1 MKYLLDTA
9 NLDAIRYYTD
19 IFPIAGVT
27 SNPSIVKKEGKIDF
41 FAHMNEIRSII
52 GMDKT
57 LHIQVTALDTDGML
71 RDAET
76 ILIKAIKTLKKQD
89 VNVTATAIYSKQQG
103 FLAMEAG
110 ADYIAPYFNR
120 MENMGIDPDDVI
132 ASFAEM
138 IGLYGYHTQIL
149 GASFKNAGQVDRA
162 FLAGAQT
169 ATMDPSILSAALT
182 QAHILKAVDDFD
194 ADWKSVYGDVTIS
207 ELQ

>member
-57 LHIQVTALDTDGML
+57 LHIQVTAQDTDGML

-76 ILIKAIKTLKKQD
+76 ILNKVPPYHPSTIGYAMPSLSD
-89 VNVTATAIYSKQQG
+89 FFVNS
-103 FLAMEAG
+103 
-110 ADYIAPYFNR
+110 
-120 MENMGIDPDDVI
+120 
-132 ASFAEM
+132 
-138 IGLYGYHTQIL
+138 
-149 GASFKNAGQVDRA
+149 
-162 FLAGAQT
+162 
-169 ATMDPSILSAALT
+169 
-182 QAHILKAVDDFD
+182 
-194 ADWKSVYGDVTIS
+194 
-207 ELQ
+207 

>member
-76 ILIKAIKTLKKQD
+76 ILNKVLVHGLQRQSLK
-89 VNVTATAIYSKQQG
+89 
-103 FLAMEAG
+103 
-110 ADYIAPYFNR
+110 
-120 MENMGIDPDDVI
+120 
-132 ASFAEM
+132 
-138 IGLYGYHTQIL
+138 
-149 GASFKNAGQVDRA
+149 
-162 FLAGAQT
+162 QT
-169 ATMDPSILSAALT
+169 ATGQPTTS
-182 QAHILKAVDDFD
+182 QN
-194 ADWKSVYGDVTIS
+194 
-207 ELQ
+207 

>member
-76 ILIKAIKTLKKQD
+76 ILNKVDDQVCVKVPVTLEGIKAIKTLKKQD
-89 VNVTATAIYSKQQG
+89 GCASPCEKRRTYAPDSRCSAGPLHWSISG
-103 FLAMEAG
+103 LACR
-110 ADYIAPYFNR
+110 Y
-120 MENMGIDPDDVI
+120 
-132 ASFAEM
+132 
-138 IGLYGYHTQIL
+138 
-149 GASFKNAGQVDRA
+149 
-162 FLAGAQT
+162 
-169 ATMDPSILSAALT
+169 
-182 QAHILKAVDDFD
+182 
-194 ADWKSVYGDVTIS
+194 
-207 ELQ
+207 